1 MHRPTLTVLAAVA
14 SAALLSG
21 CGASAQFDAP
31 TTEIYAT
38 TADAQTALGGALPS
52 WIPADGTLIRT
63 KSESKI
69 GSIVAVQTGQAA
81 PAPGG
86 CTDLQMSSIEDTW
99 WPPEIDPATVTC
111 AGGWNVFGAN
121 GRLYGW
127 STTVLP

>member
-21 CGASAQFDAP
+21 CGASAQFTSP

-38 TADAQTALGGALPS
+38 TADAQTALGASMPT

-63 KSESKI
+63 KSEAKT
-69 GSIVAVQTGQAA
+69 GTIVAVQTATPA

-86 CTDLQMSSIEDTW
+86 CTDLQMSAIQDTW

-111 AGGWNVFGAN
+111 ADGWNVFGAN
-121 GRLYGW
+121 GRIYGW

>member
-21 CGASAQFDAP
+21 CGASAQFTSP

-38 TADAQTALGGALPS
+38 TADAQTALGTAMPT

-63 KSESKI
+63 KSEAKA
-69 GSIVAVQTGQAA
+69 GSIVAVQTATPA

-86 CTDLQMSSIEDTW
+86 CTDLQMTTIQDTW

-111 AGGWNVFGAN
+111 ADGWNLFGAN
-121 GRLYGW
+121 GRIYGW

>member
-1 MHRPTLTVLAAVA
+1 MHRPTLTVLAAIA
-14 SAALLSG
+14 SAVLLSG
-21 CGASAQFDAP
+21 CGVQSQFQTP

-38 TADAQTALGGALPS
+38 TADAQTALGASMPT

-63 KSESKI
+63 KSEAKE
-69 GSIVAVQTGQAA
+69 GSIVAVQTATPA

-86 CTDLQMSSIEDTW
+86 CTDLQMSALQDTW

-111 AGGWNVFGAN
+111 TDGWNLFGAN
-121 GRLYGW
+121 GRIYGW

>member
-21 CGASAQFDAP
+21 CGASAQFTSP

-38 TADAQTALGGALPS
+38 TADAQTALGTAMPT
-52 WIPADGTLIRT
+52 WIPADGALIRT
-63 KSESKI
+63 KSEAKA
-69 GSIVAVQTGQAA
+69 GSIVAVQTATPA

-86 CTDLQMSSIEDTW
+86 CTDLQMTTIQDTW

-111 AGGWNVFGAN
+111 ADGWNLFGAN
-121 GRLYGW
+121 GRIYGW

>member
-21 CGASAQFDAP
+21 CGASAQFTSP

-38 TADAQTALGGALPS
+38 TADAQTALGTAMPT

-63 KSESKI
+63 KSEAKA
-69 GSIVAVQTGQAA
+69 GSIVAVQTATPA

-86 CTDLQMSSIEDTW
+86 CTDLQMSAIQDTW

-111 AGGWNVFGAN
+111 ADGWNLFGAN
-121 GRLYGW
+121 GRIYGW

>member
-21 CGASAQFDAP
+21 CGASAQFTSP

-38 TADAQTALGGALPS
+38 TADAQTALGTAMPT

-63 KSESKI
+63 KSEAKA
-69 GSIVAVQTGQAA
+69 GSIVAVQTATPA

-86 CTDLQMSSIEDTW
+86 CTDLQMTTIQDTW

-111 AGGWNVFGAN
+111 ADGWNVFGAN
-121 GRLYGW
+121 GRIYGW